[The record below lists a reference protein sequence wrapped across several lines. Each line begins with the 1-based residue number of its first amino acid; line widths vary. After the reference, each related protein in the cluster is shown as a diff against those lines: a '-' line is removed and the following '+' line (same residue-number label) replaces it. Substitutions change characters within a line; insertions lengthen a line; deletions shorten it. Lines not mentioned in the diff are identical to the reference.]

1 MSEQLDALREAFE
14 ADGYDVAD
22 VSDNRGQ
29 VRVALLEERPEAD
42 ALREVLYGVV
52 DEADVLGPNITTET
66 TDGADGVRTV
76 VTFRRRD

>member
-22 VSDNRGQ
+22 VTDNRGQ
-29 VRVALLEERPEAD
+29 VRIALLEERPETA
-42 ALREVLYGVV
+42 ALREILYSVV
-52 DEADVLGPNITTET
+52 DEDNVLGSNITTEAM
-66 TDGADGVRTV
+66 DGADGVRTV